1 VYTENLMRHH
11 VVLRFAV
18 ACIGVLLLNS
28 AADLSACAMPDP
40 CHDASE
46 PCHDASEPCHDAS
59 EPCHA
64 GTVITCCAVEQVDD
78 PSADGP
84 SAQFRVRRDTV
95 TGLSVTPP
103 SVDHLVPRG
112 FTRSVGPVHGYRSV
126 DVATLVSA
134 LLI

>member
-1 VYTENLMRHH
+1 VYTENLMRHN

-46 PCHDASEPCHDAS
+46 PCHS
-59 EPCHA
+59 

-84 SAQFRVRRDTV
+84 SAQFRVRRDTA

-103 SVDHLVPRG
+103 VC
-112 FTRSVGPVHGYRSV
+112 
-126 DVATLVSA
+126 
-134 LLI
+134 